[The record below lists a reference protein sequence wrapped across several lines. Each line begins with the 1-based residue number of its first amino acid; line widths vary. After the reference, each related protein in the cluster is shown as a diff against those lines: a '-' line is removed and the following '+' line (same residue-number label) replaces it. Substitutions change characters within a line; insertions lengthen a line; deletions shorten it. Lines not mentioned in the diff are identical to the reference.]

1 MSQQTERELVARLKN
16 NISSN
21 ANAPGKMRCVVGLDG
36 FIDEIVHVVD
46 TRKNNSEYA
55 RLEMMS
61 DYAERIKSYA
71 GKSGNIEY
79 VPQRVKIGGNGPIMA
94 NAIASLGVS
103 TTYIGTLGRPDI
115 HPVFRPL
122 KDAAN
127 VISIAE
133 PCHTDA
139 VEFLDGKIMVGK
151 MAPVSHVTWDRILED
166 VGKERFVNLLDEA
179 RLLALVNWSML
190 PFMSDI
196 WENIISEIFPK
207 LSTTADRFFF
217 IDLADPQK
225 RELSDIKRMLS
236 IVPKFSRLYKVILG
250 LNGREAGQ
258 IASALGLAADASGP
272 DAAAR
277 ACEEISRALGVFS
290 VVVHPVEF
298 AVTVVGGK
306 TYHQDG
312 PHTKRPVI
320 TTGAGDHF
328 NAAFSLALSL
338 GADPQ
343 TALLM
348 GVCCSGHYVMTGETP
363 DMDKLLSF
371 MSDWRDDPFG
381 KM

>member
-1 MSQQTERELVARLKN
+1 MSQETERELVARLKK
-16 NISSN
+16 NISTKKKS
-21 ANAPGKMRCVVGLDG
+21 PGNRRCVVGLDG

-55 RLEMMS
+55 RLELMS
-61 DYAERIKSYA
+61 DYAKRIESYA

-122 KDAAN
+122 KETAN

-151 MAPVSHVTWDRILED
+151 MAPVSDVAWERIMED
-166 VGKERFVNLLDEA
+166 VGEERFVNLLDEA
-179 RLLALVNWSML
+179 HLLALVNWSML

-196 WENIISEIFPK
+196 WESIIAEVCPK
-207 LSTTADRFFF
+207 LSTARDRWFF

-225 RELSDIKRMLS
+225 REISDIKRMLS
-236 IVPKFSRLYKVILG
+236 IIPKFSGFYNVILG

-258 IASALGLAADASGP
+258 IASALGIAADASSP
-272 DAAAR
+272 EAAAS
-277 ACEEISRALGVFS
+277 ACEEISRALDIYS

-298 AVTVVGGK
+298 AVTVIDGI

-328 NAAFSLALSL
+328 NAAFSLGLAL

-348 GVCCSGHYVMTGETP
+348 GVCCSGYYVMTGETP

-371 MSDWRDDPFG
+371 MRDWRDDPFG